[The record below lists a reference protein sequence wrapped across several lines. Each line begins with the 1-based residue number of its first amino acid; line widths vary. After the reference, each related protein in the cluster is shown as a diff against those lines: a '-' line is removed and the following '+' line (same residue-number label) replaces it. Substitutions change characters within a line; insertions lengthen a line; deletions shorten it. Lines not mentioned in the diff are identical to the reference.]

1 MQRLTFSGCHR
12 SPRRPAAVV
21 LLGVLLGGVPL
32 LAAAQT
38 AVQATDQ
45 SAARA
50 ADTPML
56 TVPEMAAMPPL
67 EWPECLVR
75 PDVHPQIQAIE
86 AALTRNDLADAQ
98 RRVAAHTLE
107 LRGAAP
113 QARLDAQLAAAV
125 VMARAGNPQAR
136 QRFAAVAEDAAAL
149 NGLHALHLLSARAG
163 EGFMALRQGD
173 ALAAEDAL
181 RSALHLHR
189 MRYGLHDPGQAVYLH
204 ALAALADGAAA
215 EEQVTILMRR
225 QLALQRRQLLADEAA
240 TGVIEA
246 LPALIE
252 TLRNSTVFAAMAEPI
267 GELREAVHTQLGN
280 DHPAGVPLLI
290 ADAHASALHAIASEG
305 LWDPRHLRE
314 AYRLMTSLAIDMPVV
329 DRAHYL
335 VDVGNV
341 WWLAGHRATALAV
354 FKVATKLKVPSAT
367 ERLGRPEAL
376 AWPSGTPRALTD
388 AAAEG
393 WLRLGIR
400 INPRGDGMR
409 VTDAAMSPRQ
419 DPVGVARARA
429 WQSAARRAIWRPA
442 VVDGQTATR
451 KDMVIFD
458 RFVPTP

>member
-1 MQRLTFSGCHR
+1 MDRAHL
-12 SPRRPAAVV
+12 PARTSAP
-21 LLGVLLGGVPL
+21 LIWALL
-32 LAAAQT
+32 LAALASGCVSQQVKKVGSTQAQYAQAEVPPEALLQVAIVT
-38 AVQATDQ
+38 FDPGIPDTIKAQEKNNVIPAV
-45 SAARA
+45 R
-50 ADTPML
+50 
-56 TVPEMAAMPPL
+56 
-67 EWPECLVR
+67 
-75 PDVHPQIQAIE
+75 E
-86 AALTRNDLADAQ
+86 AEAKYLPH
-98 RRVAAHTLE
+98 V
-107 LRGAAP
+107 
-113 QARLDAQLAAAV
+113 
-125 VMARAGNPQAR
+125 
-136 QRFAAVAEDAAAL
+136 
-149 NGLHALHLLSARAG
+149 
-163 EGFMALRQGD
+163 
-173 ALAAEDAL
+173 L

-189 MRYGLHDPGQAVYLH
+189 MRYGLHDPGQAVYLQ
-204 ALAALADGAAA
+204 ALATLADGAAA
-215 EEQVTILMRR
+215 EEQVTVLMRR

-240 TGVIEA
+240 TGVLEA

-267 GELREAVHTQLGN
+267 GELREAVHTKLGN

-314 AYRLMTSLAIDMPVV
+314 AYRLMTSLDIDMPVV
-329 DRAHYL
+329 DRAQYL

-354 FKVATKLKVPSAT
+354 FKVATDLKVPSAT

-400 INPRGDGMR
+400 INPRGDVMR

-429 WQSAARRAIWRPA
+429 WQSAVRRAIWRPA
-442 VVDGQTATR
+442 VVDGRPATR

>member
-1 MQRLTFSGCHR
+1 MDRAHL
-12 SPRRPAAVV
+12 PARTSAP
-21 LLGVLLGGVPL
+21 LIWALL
-32 LAAAQT
+32 LAALASGCVSQQVKKVGSTQAQYAQAEVPPEALLQVAIVT
-38 AVQATDQ
+38 FDPGIPDTIKAQEKNNVIPAV
-45 SAARA
+45 R
-50 ADTPML
+50 
-56 TVPEMAAMPPL
+56 
-67 EWPECLVR
+67 
-75 PDVHPQIQAIE
+75 E
-86 AALTRNDLADAQ
+86 AEAKYLPH
-98 RRVAAHTLE
+98 V
-107 LRGAAP
+107 
-113 QARLDAQLAAAV
+113 
-125 VMARAGNPQAR
+125 
-136 QRFAAVAEDAAAL
+136 
-149 NGLHALHLLSARAG
+149 
-163 EGFMALRQGD
+163 
-173 ALAAEDAL
+173 L

-189 MRYGLHDPGQAVYLH
+189 MRYGLHDPGQAVYLQ
-204 ALAALADGAAA
+204 ALATLADGAAA
-215 EEQVTILMRR
+215 EEQVTVLMRR

-240 TGVIEA
+240 TGVLEA

-267 GELREAVHTQLGN
+267 GELREAVHTKLGN

-314 AYRLMTSLAIDMPVV
+314 AYRLMTSLDIDMPVV
-329 DRAHYL
+329 DRAQYL

-354 FKVATKLKVPSAT
+354 FKVATDLKVPSAT

-376 AWPSGTPRALTD
+376 AWPGGTPRALTD

-400 INPRGDGMR
+400 INPRGDVMR

-429 WQSAARRAIWRPA
+429 WQSAVRRAIWRPA
-442 VVDGQTATR
+442 VVDGRPATR

>member
-1 MQRLTFSGCHR
+1 MDRAHL
-12 SPRRPAAVV
+12 PARTSAP
-21 LLGVLLGGVPL
+21 LIWALL
-32 LAAAQT
+32 LAALASGCVSQQVKKVGSTQAQYAQAEVPPEALLQVAIVT
-38 AVQATDQ
+38 FDPGIPDTIKAQEKNNVIPAV
-45 SAARA
+45 R
-50 ADTPML
+50 
-56 TVPEMAAMPPL
+56 
-67 EWPECLVR
+67 
-75 PDVHPQIQAIE
+75 E
-86 AALTRNDLADAQ
+86 AEAKYLPH
-98 RRVAAHTLE
+98 V
-107 LRGAAP
+107 
-113 QARLDAQLAAAV
+113 
-125 VMARAGNPQAR
+125 
-136 QRFAAVAEDAAAL
+136 
-149 NGLHALHLLSARAG
+149 
-163 EGFMALRQGD
+163 
-173 ALAAEDAL
+173 L

-189 MRYGLHDPGQAVYLH
+189 MRYGLHDPGQAVYLQ
-204 ALAALADGAAA
+204 ALATLADGAAA
-215 EEQVTILMRR
+215 EEQVTVLMRR

-267 GELREAVHTQLGN
+267 GELREAVHTKLGN

-314 AYRLMTSLAIDMPVV
+314 AYRLMTSLDIDMPVV
-329 DRAHYL
+329 DRAQYL

-354 FKVATKLKVPSAT
+354 FKVATDLKVPSAT

-400 INPRGDGMR
+400 INPRGDVMR

-429 WQSAARRAIWRPA
+429 WQSAVRRAIWRPA
-442 VVDGQTATR
+442 VVDGRPATR